1 MIYEGE
7 IEEEVSD
14 NMKKEFTRRQ
24 FLKGMGTGIGTVV
37 LNPQLVFSKIQ
48 AVEDPLKD
56 YEYRGW
62 EDLYRKEWTW
72 DRVQYATHSVG
83 CVGKCSLKVYSK
95 DGIPLRE
102 EQTATYPVYAKHTP
116 GKYTWKCM
124 GKDRGEYI
132 RYGAGGVI
140 PSFSP
145 RGCQKGCIY
154 SDYMKQGNFLKYPL
168 KRVGE
173 RGERKWKRISWDQ
186 AFDEIADKIIEILL
200 KDPGTMV
207 TTARPFSQ
215 LSKGSS
221 ERFTGLLGG
230 SLIPVS
236 AMVGDAY
243 PAGHTVLI
251 GRIGSTLDDWF
262 TADLLIGW
270 TQNFTSMRIPD
281 AHFAHEAKYNG
292 ARIINVDPNHN
303 VTSAQAAD
311 FYVPIRMGSDSYLAA
326 AICNT
331 IIKEKKYD
339 EDFLKEQSDLSFLV
353 RLDTKKFLTQ
363 KDLKQDGKPF
373 QYYFYDKNSNRIIE
387 APGCMDSP
395 EDKKTLDIAKLGY
408 DPSLEVE
415 GPLGF
420 LVKIGDSAVG
430 CTTVFEILKDGLKE
444 YDWDSKLVSEA
455 TGLHP
460 SVIRKMIDWIYE
472 SKSLHITNGYNC
484 QKHFD
489 GYQSER
495 LKILILVLMGQLGGP
510 GAYHQ
515 TYEGM
520 KLEGGRAAGGLHFPD
535 QAARSEFGIEFKQG
549 GKQPPSVGIY
559 AEMIYGKSLERT
571 KKYFANTPL
580 KDQIGFDVDDM
591 DDYLK
596 DATKKKYI
604 PTIKPPKIALWHSC
618 NNYRNKTGQQWWK
631 ENYLKH
637 VELLICNELRMTASA
652 QSADYV
658 LSAATDYERW
668 DGRETTTNPFFTLYG
683 QAVKPMFDRKTDW
696 QIYAGICKAIQEK
709 AKTKDI
715 KSIVYEYWNGTKQIK
730 RTIDLHTIYDEYI
743 QNGELDTDEKAI
755 KWHNLKSK
763 GLGGENGYEKFVKDG
778 YVKFRGP
785 AKYSNYE
792 DDAPARSMTWQVINK
807 KPSKTNTGR
816 FQFYVDHEYHIEFNQ
831 MTPKPQYTES
841 FRGGPLKPIRPDGR
855 SYPFVMNYPHTKWGI
870 HSSYRENQ
878 WLMRLQRG
886 DVYLYLNPK
895 VMKERGIKDMDM
907 VRVYNH
913 MGEWYARAKEWSG
926 LPAYIVFTEHG
937 WDHQWTRNWTHY
949 NNLNCEFLN
958 PLEMAGGKKGHIVY
972 TGNHTSNRIY
982 YETGVDI
989 EKVEG

>member
-1 MIYEGE
+1 MSKLSRRDFIKIAGLTVAGLTVEKDVFG
-7 IEEEVSD
+7 
-14 NMKKEFTRRQ
+14 FT
-24 FLKGMGTGIGTVV
+24 
-37 LNPQLVFSKIQ
+37 KIQ
-48 AVEDPLKD
+48 VVEDPLKE
-56 YEYRGW
+56 YKYRGW
-62 EDLYRKEWTW
+62 EELYRKEWTW

-83 CVGKCSLKVYSK
+83 CVGKCSWKVYSK
-95 DGIPLRE
+95 NGIPMRE
-102 EQTATYPVYAKHTP
+102 EQTATYPVYGKHTT
-116 GKYTWKCM
+116 GKYTYKVM

-132 RYGAGGVI
+132 RYGPGGVI

-145 RGCQKGCIY
+145 RGCQKGALY

-173 RGERKWKRISWDQ
+173 RGERKWKRVSWEQ
-186 AFDEIADKIIEILL
+186 AFDEIADKMIDITL
-200 KDPGTMV
+200 KDPGAGVLTS
-207 TTARPFSQ
+207 RPFSQ

-221 ERFTGLLGG
+221 ERFTGLLG
-230 SLIPVS
+230 LMNTPVS

-251 GRIGSTLDDWF
+251 GRIGSTRDDWF
-262 TADLLIGW
+262 TADCFVSW
-270 TQNFTSMRIPD
+270 TQNHILMAMPD
-281 AHFAHEAKYNG
+281 AHFAQEARYNG
-292 ARIINVDPNHN
+292 ARVIVVDPNHN
-303 VTSAQAAD
+303 TTAAQGAD
-311 FYVPIRMGSDSYLAA
+311 LYVPIRMGSDSYLAA

-339 EDFLKEQSDLSFLV
+339 TEFMKEQSDLPFLV

-363 KDLKQDGKPF
+363 KDMKPDGKEF
-373 QYYFYDKNSNRIIE
+373 QYYFYDTKTNMPVE
-387 APGCMDSP
+387 APGCLESP
-395 EDKKTLDIAKLGY
+395 DDRKTLDIVKLGY
-408 DPSLEVE
+408 DPALEGRFKVKTSDGKDVE
-415 GPLGF
+415 
-420 LVKIGDSAVG
+420 
-430 CTTVFEILKDGLKE
+430 CTTVFAVTKEGLKG
-444 YDWDSKLVSEA
+444 YDLNSDLVREA

-460 SVIRKMIDWIYE
+460 SVIRKMTDWMLE

-484 QKHFD
+484 QKHYD

-495 LKILILVLMGQLGGP
+495 LKLLSLVLTGQLGGP
-510 GAYHQ
+510 GGYHQ

-535 QAARSEFGIEFKQG
+535 QPAMPEFGIGAKKG
-549 GKQPPSVGIY
+549 GKQAISMGIY
-559 AEMIYGKSLERT
+559 HEGYWGKSLERS

-580 KDQIGFDVDDM
+580 KEQIGFDVNDM
-591 DDYLK
+591 EAYLK
-596 DATKKKYI
+596 DAIEKKYQADV
-604 PTIKPPKIALWHSC
+604 IKTKTPRIAIWHSC
-618 NNYRNKTGQQWWK
+618 NNYRNKVGQQDWR

-637 VELLICNELRMTASA
+637 VELLICTEIRMTGSA

-668 DGRETTTNPFFTLYG
+668 DGRETTSNPFFTLYG
-683 QAVKPMFDRKTDW
+683 QAVKPMFDRRTDW
-696 QIYAGICKAIQEK
+696 QIYAGLARAIQEK
-709 AKTKDI
+709 AKARGI
-715 KSIVYEYWNGTKQIK
+715 KSIPYEYWDGKKQVK
-730 RTIDLHTIYDEYI
+730 RTIDLQTIHDEYI
-743 QNGELDTDEKAI
+743 QNGELDTDEKVL

-763 GLGGENGYEKFVKDG
+763 GLGGEEGYKKFIKDG

-785 AKYSNYE
+785 AKYGNYE
-792 DDAPARSMTWQVINK
+792 DDAPARSMRWQVIDK

-816 FQFYVDHEYHIEFNQ
+816 FQFYVDHEYHIKLNQ
-831 MTPKPQYTES
+831 MTPKPQYTDKW
-841 FRGGPLKPIRPDGR
+841 RGGPISPRRPDGTP
-855 SYPFVMNYPHTKWGI
+855 YPFVMNYPHTRWGI
-870 HSSYRENQ
+870 HSSFRENQ

-913 MGEWYARAKEWSG
+913 MGEWFARAKEWPG
-926 LPAYIVFTEHG
+926 LPPYIVFTEHG
-937 WDHQWTRNWTHY
+937 WDHQLTKNWTHY
-949 NNLNCEFLN
+949 NNLNCEFYN

-989 EKVEG
+989 EKVEEA